1 MLIHHVTPVL
11 MVTGEVDLR
20 YAESLK
26 MVGTGILARRLNAS
40 HMRGWKMTAKER
52 KSGRMI
58 AYFGSGEGT
67 CADCENLAEHR
78 YSKRYYKCAVYGET
92 SSEASDWRK
101 SYPACAMK
109 NKEWNG
115 NNMMTV
121 FNRKRETAKEDI
133 QIEGQV
139 SIFDE
144 GM

>member
-1 MLIHHVTPVL
+1 
-11 MVTGEVDLR
+11 
-20 YAESLK
+20 
-26 MVGTGILARRLNAS
+26 
-40 HMRGWKMTAKER
+40 MTAKER